1 MIYSALRQR
10 AELVDTGPA
19 NLPAFRVY
27 AHNRQQASDAP
38 LAARRRSGE
47 QAVVQFAVGIDSNR
61 EQLVVDGDLDT
72 QRSIAHLIRYI
83 DSAHNSAGQVTRL
96 IDMTVDSARVAGQLG
111 PALGLMVAQQTGGG
125 DVSDAEPAPGRV
137 HVLTNQ
143 PAAGSADAQAVV
155 DAADQPAGGQPL
167 VQLEGLRGP
176 VTIQDV
182 PGVGMVVTGN
192 QDDVDAVVRIIRELE
207 RMSAG
212 VEADVQLLMLGH
224 VNSSAL
230 AELMN
235 NVYEELTALRSAG
248 ASQQAM
254 ARIIPVVKPNA
265 VLIIAGA
272 ADLDAILDLAEEID
286 QPTDPSSQFQ
296 VFPLSSA
303 VAAEVV
309 RTIESMYEAGED
321 ENSGLRPRVRAVA
334 DARTNTV
341 IVQGAPDEL
350 DEIGLL
356 IHRIDRDVSS
366 SVSRMQVF
374 PLKNAVADDLADVI
388 NGALTSILS
397 PAGSSTGQAG
407 GGQFTG
413 GQAAGGSSED
423 RQQLMAAKSVVLEL
437 LTSDGGARLGETVRS
452 GILSD
457 IRVTADVRV
466 NSLIVTAP
474 EQSMPLM
481 TALIAKL
488 DAPSSNVAEIKVF
501 SLKNSDATSTAELLQ
516 ALFAQ
521 NEDEDQVG
529 VQIVGA
535 EDASSGLIPIR
546 FSSDVRT
553 NSIIAIGGAEAL
565 RVVEAVILRLDQT
578 DVRQRQSMVVKLKNT
593 SAELVA
599 ESINEFLES
608 QRDLATIDPEL
619 VSNVELLEQE
629 IIVVA
634 EPVSNSL
641 LISTT
646 PRYREDILHMIER
659 LDEAPDQVVIQ
670 VLIVEVLLENTDEFG
685 VELGFQ
691 DSVLFNRSLINDIQ
705 TIQVTNS
712 TPGTGVVTT
721 TQQIVSQQGV
731 PGFLFNNN
739 QLGNNVS
746 SVGNSS
752 KVGTQG
758 LSSFSLGRIN
768 GDLGFGGL
776 VMSASSEAVSI
787 LIRALSAKREVQI
800 LSRPQIRTVDNQLA
814 DIFVGQQVPVIE
826 GATTNALGGISP
838 AIGTPQLVGIRLS
851 VTPRVTPDGVI
862 VMETIAEKSAISGQ
876 GVPIIVDPTTGAV
889 VESPIFDVTEASATV
904 AVPDGQTIVLGGM
917 ITKAEDKLERKVP
930 WLGDIPVL
938 GAAFRYDGT
947 STRRTELL
955 IFMTPRIVS
964 NASESEM
971 IKQVEIERMH
981 FLECDAEE
989 IHGPLYSVPASD
1001 PENVNAAEE
1010 LPEGDGLYPMVPND
1024 PPLPGDFD
1032 GDFDDSDVPTT
1043 VMPAMRSPS
1052 AESRPAAGGVVPVS
1066 LNQPVQSAAPT
1077 GVANTFIPGQAA
1089 LPNPANGPRP
1099 LAPTGTMMPLPTAPG
1114 PAVVYPGQTSPPSAA
1129 LAGPPVGVAPYVA
1142 AGPNAAVVAPTMAPP
1157 YAVEQPTLRRN

>member
-1 MIYSALRQR
+1 MGNRPTVTTGADWCRHLRALVLAAGTTTLLAAALVAAPTGAASPPPTVEPGAAPEPGRTPAGPEAPTFRLSFFNTTWPQVFRTLAERSGSELVMQRAPAGRFTRADRKKYTRTEAVRIINAEIEPEGFRVIEQGRHLVVLAMDEVRAKYSPARLPEATADVALAQTAAGVDDGAVQPATHQDGAASQRSPAFQAPGANEPVMKSPSASPLRPLSPIVERAAQPLVVDTRQRGAKEVARVIYSALRQR

-38 LAARRRSGE
+38 LAVRRRSGE

-143 PAAGSADAQAVV
+143 PAAGSADAQALV

-212 VEADVQLLMLGH
+212 VEADVQLLMLRH
-224 VNSSAL
+224 VNSSSL

-437 LTSDGGARLGETVRS
+437 LTSDGGAPLGETVRS

-546 FSSDVRT
+546 FSTDVRT

-746 SVGNSS
+746 
-752 KVGTQG
+752 
-758 LSSFSLGRIN
+758 
-768 GDLGFGGL
+768 
-776 VMSASSEAVSI
+776 
-787 LIRALSAKREVQI
+787 
-800 LSRPQIRTVDNQLA
+800 
-814 DIFVGQQVPVIE
+814 
-826 GATTNALGGISP
+826 
-838 AIGTPQLVGIRLS
+838 
-851 VTPRVTPDGVI
+851 
-862 VMETIAEKSAISGQ
+862 
-876 GVPIIVDPTTGAV
+876 
-889 VESPIFDVTEASATV
+889 
-904 AVPDGQTIVLGGM
+904 
-917 ITKAEDKLERKVP
+917 
-930 WLGDIPVL
+930 
-938 GAAFRYDGT
+938 
-947 STRRTELL
+947 
-955 IFMTPRIVS
+955 
-964 NASESEM
+964 
-971 IKQVEIERMH
+971 
-981 FLECDAEE
+981 
-989 IHGPLYSVPASD
+989 
-1001 PENVNAAEE
+1001 
-1010 LPEGDGLYPMVPND
+1010 
-1024 PPLPGDFD
+1024 
-1032 GDFDDSDVPTT
+1032 
-1043 VMPAMRSPS
+1043 
-1052 AESRPAAGGVVPVS
+1052 
-1066 LNQPVQSAAPT
+1066 
-1077 GVANTFIPGQAA
+1077 
-1089 LPNPANGPRP
+1089 
-1099 LAPTGTMMPLPTAPG
+1099 
-1114 PAVVYPGQTSPPSAA
+1114 
-1129 LAGPPVGVAPYVA
+1129 
-1142 AGPNAAVVAPTMAPP
+1142 
-1157 YAVEQPTLRRN
+1157 